1 MSRLLKSIDF
11 TSIPLIDY
19 LQNVPVDCPKGLRPP
34 EIISSIE
41 IGNWRL

>member
-11 TSIPLIDY
+11 TRDPLIDY
-19 LQNVPVDCPKGLRPP
+19 FQNVPVDCPQGLHPP

-41 IGNWRL
+41 IANWKV

>member
-11 TSIPLIDY
+11 TRDPLIDY
-19 LQNVPVDCPKGLRPP
+19 VQNVQVDCPQGLHPP

-41 IGNWRL
+41 IANWKV